1 MKFKIYGLCFEFS
14 SMRSEYFIFPPFLQM
29 ISFLRGMAF
38 FCVCLFCWPLVLFLS
53 LVSPFVLLCYP
64 FFSALI
70 SIRDSGCYRIL
81 YIDNDLLISFPFLFM
96 VYVCVCVSFRWR
108 PLFIS
113 FLECSIV
120 KWFSRANHWR
130 ILFCKQYKSEIY
142 VDYKEVYWLILV
154 AR

>member
-96 VYVCVCVSFRWR
+96 VYVCVCVISLA
-108 PLFIS
+108 PFIH
-113 FLECSIV
+113 FIFGVFNCKMI
-120 KWFSRANHWR
+120 FSRQPLKNI
-130 ILFCKQYKSEIY
+130 ILQAI
-142 VDYKEVYWLILV
+142 
-154 AR
+154 